1 VGVIKNEFAMIM
13 NNNKTLKELKQEFNN
28 KFPHLSI
35 EFYNTS
41 HQPNQGNSKANILD
55 EHLTF
60 GDVRNIHAEAEV
72 SIDGH
77 LKTSAFEQMFKNTFG
92 VNVQVFR
99 KAGDIWLQTTI
110 TDHWTL
116 AEQERAAQEYE
127 KKVEG

>member
-1 VGVIKNEFAMIM
+1 MII
-13 NNNKTLKELKQEFNN
+13 NNNKTLKELKKEFTS

-55 EHLTF
+55 ENLTF
-60 GDVRNIHAEAEV
+60 GDVRNIHTEGEMT
-72 SIDGH
+72 IDGH
-77 LKTSAFEQMFKNTFG
+77 LKTSTFEQVFKNTFG

-116 AEQERAAQEYE
+116 AEQERAALEYE
-127 KKVEG
+127 QKVEG